1 MIGSTIHKNSE
12 AESYENLLDKNPSDQ
27 NQCFEMLTTPT
38 KSQEKTKIKLKLF
51 PQNLRYK
58 FLDKELNHPV
68 IGNAELEKNETEKLL
83 DVLKRY
89 PGAIGYT
96 IENLKG
102 IIPFVCMHRILLKRI
117 TNPQESIGED

>member
-1 MIGSTIHKNSE
+1 
-12 AESYENLLDKNPSDQ
+12 
-27 NQCFEMLTTPT
+27 MLTTPT

-68 IGNAELEKNETEKLL
+68 IDNAELEKNETEKLL

-89 PGAIGYT
+89 PEAIGYT
-96 IENLKG
+96 IDNLKG

-117 TNPQESIGED
+117 TNPQESIRED